1 MEKAIDR
8 QRVLLAHLLPSSSS
22 SQPQLEAS
30 ACAAGDSATYQRTS
44 SFGDDVVVVA

>member
-22 SQPQLEAS
+22 SQPQLEV
-30 ACAAGDSATYQRTS
+30 S
-44 SFGDDVVVVA
+44 SSPDLLLGFGFHSSL